1 MNTSFESESDGGVLN
16 SKDIY
21 LRLASN
27 CELIQLYTE
36 VNQALINENPRG

>member
-1 MNTSFESESDGGVLN
+1 VTAKGFEDMNTSFESESDGGVLN

-27 CELIQLYTE
+27 CELI
-36 VNQALINENPRG
+36 